1 MADVLELCRERWKDF
16 KRRTRRDMSEQC
28 DGFKTKDGNKDRKS
42 LRILRSLEGK
52 VLLGRKAET
61 NYNGTKI
68 AFKPT

>member
-1 MADVLELCRERWKDF
+1 MIEK
-16 KRRTRRDMSEQC
+16 C